1 MCWLFSPPLSA
12 YRNEHLPDR
21 LVHHI
26 GLQKR
31 RHLHHT
37 DQWQILL
44 RVSILDHT
52 ISRHICIYIFV
63 WEIVGEKPVLVERKE
78 ELINYNAATEGSGGG
93 GSHCQ
98 FMQID
103 AESTLSLANG
113 AHSPSPTTNNICH
126 QLELIHWIISISFG
140 VVCQSKRRQ
149 TKENDKKREKRNY
162 AWWSICIDT
171 CPWTE
176 VEAAAEAY
184 LAWNLSRQLTN
195 ERNNTKHKRRS
206 EGQRTAWTAE
216 EEILEKDAKFV
227 FLEAADR
234 QRDRESGRTQRWTL
248 ANLGES
254 SPCTQLR
261 AFGGIFRLV
270 FSIFRL
276 SFMHF
281 SSLFCLFCVF
291 TLCINQMRDCEC
303 VWNKWH
309 VRST

>member
-1 MCWLFSPPLSA
+1 M
-12 YRNEHLPDR
+12 
-21 LVHHI
+21 
-26 GLQKR
+26 
-31 RHLHHT
+31 
-37 DQWQILL
+37 
-44 RVSILDHT
+44 SI
-52 ISRHICIYIFV
+52 
-63 WEIVGEKPVLVERKE
+63 K
-78 ELINYNAATEGSGGG
+78 AATDER
-93 GSHCQ
+93 
-98 FMQID
+98 
-103 AESTLSLANG
+103 E
-113 AHSPSPTTNNICH
+113 
-126 QLELIHWIISISFG
+126 W
-140 VVCQSKRRQ
+140 
-149 TKENDKKREKRNY
+149 EKRNY
-162 AWWSICIDT
+162 APRSICIDT

-176 VEAAAEAY
+176 AEAEAEAY

-234 QRDRESGRTQRWTL
+234 QREGERDKDRESGRTQRWTL
-248 ANLGES
+248 ANPGES

-261 AFGGIFRLV
+261 ACGGIFRLV

-281 SSLFCLFCVF
+281 SSLFCIF

>member
-1 MCWLFSPPLSA
+1 M
-12 YRNEHLPDR
+12 
-21 LVHHI
+21 
-26 GLQKR
+26 
-31 RHLHHT
+31 
-37 DQWQILL
+37 
-44 RVSILDHT
+44 SI
-52 ISRHICIYIFV
+52 
-63 WEIVGEKPVLVERKE
+63 K
-78 ELINYNAATEGSGGG
+78 AATDER
-93 GSHCQ
+93 
-98 FMQID
+98 
-103 AESTLSLANG
+103 E
-113 AHSPSPTTNNICH
+113 
-126 QLELIHWIISISFG
+126 W
-140 VVCQSKRRQ
+140 
-149 TKENDKKREKRNY
+149 EKRNY
-162 AWWSICIDT
+162 APWSICIDT

-195 ERNNTKHKRRS
+195 ERNNTKQREKKRRPENS
-206 EGQRTAWTAE
+206 MNSRGRNTRKGC
-216 EEILEKDAKFV
+216 EIRFPWSSRQTK
-227 FLEAADR
+227 R

-261 AFGGIFRLV
+261 ACGGIFRLV

-281 SSLFCLFCVF
+281 SSLLSL